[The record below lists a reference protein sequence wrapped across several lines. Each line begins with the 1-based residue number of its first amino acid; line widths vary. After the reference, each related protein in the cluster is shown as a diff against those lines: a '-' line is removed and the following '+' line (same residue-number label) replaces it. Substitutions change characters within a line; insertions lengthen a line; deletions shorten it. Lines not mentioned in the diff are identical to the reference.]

1 LYTGEKVLPIEVN
14 VKLVATF
21 SKCTENLADGK
32 TTVKDGAIV
41 RDLLKKV
48 DLPLKLIVLIFIN
61 GKQGDLDA
69 VLSEGDTVF
78 FLPRAIGGG

>member
-1 LYTGEKVLPIEVN
+1 MPIEVN

-21 SKCTENLADGK
+21 SKYTENLANGK

-41 RDLLKKV
+41 RDLVKKV
-48 DLPLKLIVLIFIN
+48 DLPLKLIRLIFIN

-78 FLPRAIGGG
+78 FLPPAIGGG

>member
-1 LYTGEKVLPIEVN
+1 LPIEVN
-14 VKLVATF
+14 VKLGSKF
-21 SKCTENLADGK
+21 SKYTENLANGK

-41 RDLLKKV
+41 RDLVKEV
-48 DLPLKLIVLIFIN
+48 NLPLKLVRLIFIN

-78 FLPRAIGGG
+78 FLPPAIGGG